1 MPAIATDPIFYAV
14 AIPAVILIGLSK
26 GGFGGAMAL
35 MGTPLMSL
43 VMPPIQAAAILL
55 PILIAM
61 DMVSLWTW
69 RGQFNGRTLRI
80 LLPGAM
86 AGIAFGWAM
95 AAIVT
100 DEAVRLVVGTVA
112 VLFVARWLWRLV
124 RKDDT
129 PAQHNYLRGGF
140 WGAVAGFTSFVA
152 HAGGPPFQIYTMPLK
167 YDPRVY
173 TGTSVIFFAV
183 VNAVKLIPYFALGDL
198 GERNLAVSAIL
209 LPLAPL
215 STLAGAWLV
224 RRMRAEIFYPFMYAM
239 VAVVGFKLVH
249 DGLEG
254 LF

>member
-1 MPAIATDPIFYAV
+1 MFYAV
-14 AIPAVILIGLSK
+14 AIPAVMLIGLSK

-61 DMVSLWTW
+61 DMFSLWTW
-69 RGQFNGRTLRI
+69 RGQFNGQTLKI

-100 DEAVRLVVGTVA
+100 DEAVRFVVGTVA
-112 VLFVARWLWRLV
+112 ILFVARWLWRLV
-124 RKDDT
+124 RKDER
-129 PAQHNYLRGGF
+129 PAEHSFLRGSF

-152 HAGGPPFQIYTMPLK
+152 HAGGPPFQIYAMPLK
-167 YDPRVY
+167 YNPRIY

-183 VNAVKLIPYFALGDL
+183 VNAVKLVPYFALGEL
-198 GERNLAVSAIL
+198 GEHNLAVSAIL
-209 LPLAPL
+209 LPLAPI
-215 STLAGAWLV
+215 STLTGAWLV
-224 RRMRAEIFYPFMYAM
+224 RRMRTEIFYPFMYAM
-239 VAVVGFKLVH
+239 VAIVGFKLIN
-249 DGLEG
+249 DGLG
-254 LF
+254 SIF